1 MSRYCSQCGKS
12 RKACICHWIVPLANE
27 VELIILQHTSEEH
40 RPLGTARILNL
51 SLNHCTCLIGEDFSD
66 SDVLNALLEEEGYQ
80 HFILYPSEHSTCL
93 SLMSAN
99 NIRSGNNKGAAVTKT
114 RLILLDGTW
123 KKAYKM
129 WQLSTNLHAI
139 PTVKLPEDLQGH
151 YTIRKAP
158 SENSLST
165 VEAGYHALS
174 LMESGKD
181 FTPLLTAFEKMIE
194 FQIAQMPP
202 GVFAKNYRQGE

>member
-12 RKACICHWIVPLANE
+12 RKACICQWIVPLANE
-27 VELIILQHTSEEH
+27 VELIILQHMSEEN

-51 SLNHCTCLIGEDFSD
+51 SLDHCTCLIGEDFSD
-66 SDVLNALLEEEGYQ
+66 TEALNVLLEDDTYQ
-80 HFILYPSEHSTCL
+80 HFILYPSEQSLCL
-93 SLMSAN
+93 SDLATV
-99 NIRSGNNKGAAVTKT
+99 GEAADKKT

-129 WQLSTNLHAI
+129 WQLSTNLHSI

-158 SENSLST
+158 SNNSLST
-165 VEAGYHALS
+165 VEAGFHALN

-202 GVFAKNYRQGE
+202 GVFEKNYLKDE

>member
-1 MSRYCSQCGKS
+1 
-12 RKACICHWIVPLANE
+12 L
-27 VELIILQHTSEEH
+27 
-40 RPLGTARILNL
+40 
-51 SLNHCTCLIGEDFSD
+51 
-66 SDVLNALLEEEGYQ
+66 
-80 HFILYPSEHSTCL
+80 CL
-93 SLMSAN
+93 STLSADESASVKK
-99 NIRSGNNKGAAVTKT
+99 I

-139 PTVKLPEDLQGH
+139 PTVKLPENLQGH

-174 LMESGKD
+174 LVEPDKD
-181 FTPLLTAFEKMIE
+181 FEPLLTAFEKMIE

-202 GVFAKNYRQGE
+202 GVFEKNYLKGE

>member
-12 RKACICHWIVPLANE
+12 RKACICQWIVPLASE

-66 SDVLNALLEEEGYQ
+66 SAALNALLEDETYQ
-80 HFILYPSEHSTCL
+80 HFILYPSEQSLCL
-93 SLMSAN
+93 SELATVAEVPA
-99 NIRSGNNKGAAVTKT
+99 KKT

-129 WQLSTNLHAI
+129 WQLSTNLHTI
-139 PTVKLPEDLQGH
+139 QTVKLPEDLQGH

-158 SENSLST
+158 SDNSLST
-165 VEAGYHALS
+165 VEAGFHALS
-174 LMESGKD
+174 LLQPSKD
-181 FTPLLTAFEKMIE
+181 LTPLLIAFEKMIE

-202 GVFAKNYRQGE
+202 GVFEKNYLKGE

>member
-12 RKACICHWIVPLANE
+12 RKACICQWIVPLANE

-51 SLNHCTCLIGEDFSD
+51 SLNHCTCLIGEDFSNNEA
-66 SDVLNALLEEEGYQ
+66 LNTLLEDSAYQ
-80 HFILYPSEHSTCL
+80 HCILYPSEQLLCL
-93 SLMSAN
+93 SELATVGETADKK
-99 NIRSGNNKGAAVTKT
+99 I

-129 WQLSTNLHAI
+129 WQLSTNLHSI

-158 SENSLST
+158 SNNSLST
-165 VEAGYHALS
+165 VEAGFHALS
-174 LMESGKD
+174 LMETGKD

-202 GVFAKNYRQGE
+202 GVFEKNYLKDE

>member
-12 RKACICHWIVPLANE
+12 RKACICSWIVPLE
-27 VELIILQHTSEEH
+27 SGVELIILQHSSEEH

-51 SLNHCTCLIGEDFSD
+51 SLDKCICLIGENFSQD
-66 SDVLNALLEEEGYQ
+66 ETLNNLLADGDYQ
-80 HFILYPSEHSTCL
+80 HLILYPSEQSMCL
-93 SLMSAN
+93 SELTDEESVD
-99 NIRSGNNKGAAVTKT
+99 NKKV

-129 WQLSTNLHAI
+129 WQLSTNLHGL
-139 PTVKLPEDLQGH
+139 PTVKLPENLQGG

-158 SENSLST
+158 SQNSLST
-165 VEAGYHALS
+165 VEAGFYALS
-174 LMESGKD
+174 ILEPKQD
-181 FTPLLTAFEKMIE
+181 FTSLLNVFEQMIE

-202 GVFAKNYRQGE
+202 GVFEKNYLKDNND

>member
-12 RKACICHWIVPLANE
+12 RKACICQWIVSLANE

-66 SDVLNALLEEEGYQ
+66 DSVLNALLEDATYQ
-80 HFILYPSEHSTCL
+80 HFILYPSEQSLCL
-93 SLMSAN
+93 SQLADE
-99 NIRSGNNKGAAVTKT
+99 RSDSTKKT

-129 WQLSTNLHAI
+129 WQLSTNLQSI
-139 PTVKLPEDLQGH
+139 PTVKLPENLQGH

-174 LMESGKD
+174 LLEPNQD
-181 FTPLLTAFEKMIE
+181 FTPLLAAFEKMIE

-202 GVFAKNYRQGE
+202 GVFKKNYLKAR

>member
-1 MSRYCSQCGKS
+1 M
-12 RKACICHWIVPLANE
+12 N
-27 VELIILQHTSEEH
+27 T
-40 RPLGTARILNL
+40 
-51 SLNHCTCLIGEDFSD
+51 
-66 SDVLNALLEEEGYQ
+66 LLEDDAYQ
-80 HFILYPSEHSTCL
+80 HFILYPSEQSLCL
-93 SLMSAN
+93 SELATVGETADKK
-99 NIRSGNNKGAAVTKT
+99 I

-129 WQLSTNLHAI
+129 WQLSTNLHSI

-158 SENSLST
+158 SNNSLST
-165 VEAGYHALS
+165 VEAGFHALS

-202 GVFAKNYRQGE
+202 GVFEKNYLKDE

>member
-12 RKACICHWIVPLANE
+12 RKACICSWIVPLE
-27 VELIILQHTSEEH
+27 SGVELIILQHSSEEH

-51 SLNHCTCLIGEDFSD
+51 SLDNCTCLIGEDFSQD
-66 SDVLNALLEEEGYQ
+66 QTLNNLLADGDYQ
-80 HFILYPSEHSTCL
+80 HLILYPSEQSVCL
-93 SLMSAN
+93 SELADGESAN
-99 NIRSGNNKGAAVTKT
+99 NKKI

-129 WQLSTNLHAI
+129 WQLSSNLHGL
-139 PTVKLPEDLQGH
+139 PTVKLPENLQGG

-158 SENSLST
+158 SQNSLST
-165 VEAGYHALS
+165 VEAGFHALS
-174 LMESGKD
+174 ILDPKRD
-181 FTPLLTAFEKMIE
+181 FTSLLKVFEQMIE

-202 GVFAKNYRQGE
+202 GVFENNYLKDSQD

>member
-12 RKACICHWIVPLANE
+12 RKACICSWIVPLESA
-27 VELIILQHTSEEH
+27 VELIILQHRSEEH
-40 RPLGTARILNL
+40 RPLGTARILKL
-51 SLNHCTCLIGEDFSD
+51 SLENCTCLIGEDFSQD
-66 SDVLNALLEEEGYQ
+66 QTLNSLLADENYQ
-80 HFILYPSEHSTCL
+80 HMILYPSEQSFCL
-93 SLMSAN
+93 SEFVECEGS
-99 NIRSGNNKGAAVTKT
+99 NKKKT

-129 WQLSTNLHAI
+129 WQLSDNLHAL
-139 PTVKLPEDLQGH
+139 PTARLPDNLQGS

-165 VEAGYHALS
+165 VEAGFYALS
-174 LMESGKD
+174 LLEPQKN
-181 FTPLLTAFEKMIE
+181 FTPLLNVFEKMIE

-202 GVFAKNYRQGE
+202 GVFEKNYLKDRD

>member
-12 RKACICHWIVPLANE
+12 RKACICQWIVPLANE

-66 SDVLNALLEEEGYQ
+66 NAALNALLEDSAYQ
-80 HFILYPSEHSTCL
+80 YFILYPSEQSLCL
-93 SLMSAN
+93 SELATV
-99 NIRSGNNKGAAVTKT
+99 GAMADKKI

-129 WQLSTNLHAI
+129 WQLSTNLHSI

-158 SENSLST
+158 SNNSLST
-165 VEAGYHALS
+165 VEAGFHALI
-174 LMESGKD
+174 LLESGKD

-202 GVFAKNYRQGE
+202 GVFEKNYLKDE

>member
-12 RKACICHWIVPLANE
+12 RKACICSWIVPLE
-27 VELIILQHTSEEH
+27 SGVELIILQHSSEEH
-40 RPLGTARILNL
+40 RPLGTARILKL
-51 SLNHCTCLIGEDFSD
+51 SFRSCICLVGEDFSQD
-66 SDVLNALLEEEGYQ
+66 DTLNNLLVDDEYQ
-80 HFILYPSEHSTCL
+80 HLILYPSEQSICL
-93 SLMSAN
+93 SELAERKSTN
-99 NIRSGNNKGAAVTKT
+99 QKKI

-129 WQLSTNLHAI
+129 WQMSSNLHSL
-139 PTVKLPEDLQGH
+139 PTVKLPENLEGR

-165 VEAGYHALS
+165 VEAGFYALS
-174 LMESGKD
+174 TLEPDTD
-181 FTPLLTAFEKMIE
+181 FTPLLNVFKNMIE

-202 GVFAKNYRQGE
+202 GVFENNYLKGGC

>member
-12 RKACICHWIVPLANE
+12 LKACICSWIVPLESA
-27 VELIILQHTSEEH
+27 VELIILQHRSEEH
-40 RPLGTARILNL
+40 RPLGTARILKL
-51 SLNHCTCLIGEDFSD
+51 SLDNCTCLIGEDFSQD
-66 SDVLNALLEEEGYQ
+66 QVLNSLLADDNYQ
-80 HFILYPSEHSTCL
+80 HMILYPSEQSICL
-93 SLMSAN
+93 SEFVEGE
-99 NIRSGNNKGAAVTKT
+99 GNNKKKT

-129 WQLSTNLHAI
+129 WQLSSNLHSL
-139 PTVKLPEDLQGH
+139 PTVRLPEDLQGN

-165 VEAGYHALS
+165 VEAGFYALG
-174 LMESGKD
+174 LLEPGKN
-181 FTPLLTAFEKMIE
+181 FEPLLTAFEKMIE

-202 GVFAKNYRQGE
+202 GVFENNYLKD

>member
-12 RKACICHWIVPLANE
+12 RKACICQWIVPLAND

-51 SLNHCTCLIGEDFSD
+51 SLNHSTCLIGEDFSD
-66 SDVLNALLEEEGYQ
+66 SEALNALLKDDTYQ
-80 HFILYPSEHSTCL
+80 HFILYPSEQSLCL
-93 SLMSAN
+93 SELAKV
-99 NIRSGNNKGAAVTKT
+99 GEVAGKKT

-123 KKAYKM
+123 KKAYKI
-129 WQLSTNLHAI
+129 WQLSTNLHSI
-139 PTVKLPEDLQGH
+139 PTVKLPEDLQGY

-174 LMESGKD
+174 LIEPGKD

-202 GVFAKNYRQGE
+202 GVFEKNYLKGE

>member
-12 RKACICHWIVPLANE
+12 RKACICQWIVPLANE

-66 SDVLNALLEEEGYQ
+66 NAALNALLEDDAYQ
-80 HFILYPSEHSTCL
+80 YFILYPSEQSLCL
-93 SLMSAN
+93 SELATV
-99 NIRSGNNKGAAVTKT
+99 GATADKKI

-129 WQLSTNLHAI
+129 WQLSTNLHSI

-158 SENSLST
+158 SNNSLST
-165 VEAGYHALS
+165 VEAGFHALR

-202 GVFAKNYRQGE
+202 GVFEKNYLKDE

>member
-12 RKACICHWIVPLANE
+12 RKACICPWIVPLESE
-27 VELIILQHTSEEH
+27 VELIILQHRSEVH
-40 RPLGTARILNL
+40 RPLGTARILKL
-51 SLNHCTCLIGEDFSD
+51 SLNNCTSLIGEDFSQNEKLNELLADD
-66 SDVLNALLEEEGYQ
+66 SYQ
-80 HFILYPSEHSTCL
+80 HLILYPTEQSVCL
-93 SLMSAN
+93 SDLTEEQST
-99 NIRSGNNKGAAVTKT
+99 KQKT

-129 WQLSTNLHAI
+129 WQLSSNLHAL
-139 PTVKLPEDLQGH
+139 PTVKLPENLQGG

-165 VEAGYHALS
+165 VEAGYYALS
-174 LMESGKD
+174 LLEPNND
-181 FTPLLTAFEKMIE
+181 FSSLLNVFDQMIE

-202 GVFAKNYRQGE
+202 GVFENNYLKDNGC

>member
-12 RKACICHWIVPLANE
+12 RKACICQWIVPLANE

-66 SDVLNALLEEEGYQ
+66 NAALNALLEDDAYQ
-80 HFILYPSEHSTCL
+80 YFILYPSEQSLCL
-93 SLMSAN
+93 SELATV
-99 NIRSGNNKGAAVTKT
+99 GATADKKI

-129 WQLSTNLHAI
+129 WHLSTNLHSI

-158 SENSLST
+158 SNNSLST
-165 VEAGYHALS
+165 VEAGFHALR
-174 LMESGKD
+174 LMETGKD

-202 GVFAKNYRQGE
+202 GVFEKNYLKDE